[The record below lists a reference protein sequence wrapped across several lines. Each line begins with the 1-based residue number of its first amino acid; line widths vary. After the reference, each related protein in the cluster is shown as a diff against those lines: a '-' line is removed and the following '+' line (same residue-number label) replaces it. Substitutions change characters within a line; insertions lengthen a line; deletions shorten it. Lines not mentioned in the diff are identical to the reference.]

1 MRSGRARITC
11 GGAEGG
17 GGAGGLGMRGG
28 RARITCGGAGGE
40 GGGLGMRGGGRTS
53 PAAGPGGGG
62 AGAELGKRASPVSF
76 AAEWLPSQHHPQ
88 HHGISPEQHPPVKFH
103 LASLSTRSATPADR
117 PGRWPAAAKLSEHT
131 SAPGGS
137 QILQNGVVFTL
148 PGLPDAV
155 AAFKLGLGI

>member
-1 MRSGRARITC
+1 M
-11 GGAEGG
+11 
-17 GGAGGLGMRGG
+17 GG
-28 RARITCGGAGGE
+28 RA
-40 GGGLGMRGGGRTS
+40 S
-53 PAAGPGGGG
+53 PAAGPGERGGGSGCAVAGEHHLRRGRGGGG

-117 PGRWPAAAKLSEHT
+117 PGRWPAAEKLSEHT

>member
-1 MRSGRARITC
+1 
-11 GGAEGG
+11 
-17 GGAGGLGMRGG
+17 MRGG

-88 HHGISPEQHPPVKFH
+88 HHGISPEQHPPVKF
-103 LASLSTRSATPADR
+103 
-117 PGRWPAAAKLSEHT
+117 RWPAAAKLSEHT